1 MTGRPKNDRLDKNI
15 VQQWVSWARR
25 YPLLNHVELAQHQ
38 LDVDK
43 QDRNAYNQQAHVAQN
58 GGAANIPETSNE
70 SLAVR
75 ETNQIAY
82 QNVRFYLREAMKC
95 RRDLVVVET
104 FCI

>member
-43 QDRNAYNQQAHVAQN
+43 QDRNAYNQQAHVAQY
-58 GGAANIPETSNE
+58 GG
-70 SLAVR
+70 AVR